1 MKKISLSD
9 ISTLKSG
16 LTKNGYRMLPPMEND
31 KEKEFK
37 ERWKMRL
44 MQLFKKT
51 EKLEEIESE
60 VFEGYVKYIYDYTE
74 THGVRETA
82 RRLEESGFNISHAKI
97 SQIRNGSSD
106 YNIGY
111 ITKLA
116 KAISELENDEN
127 KKK

>member
-51 EKLEEIESE
+51 EKREEIEKE
-60 VFEGYVKYIYDYTE
+60 EYEGYVKYIYDYTE
-74 THGVRETA
+74 LNGVRETV
-82 RRLEESGFNISHAKI
+82 RRLDDNGFKI
-97 SQIRNGSSD
+97 GVSSLSEIRNGTGNYTLD
-106 YNIGY
+106 F
-111 ITKLA
+111 
-116 KAISELENDEN
+116 
-127 KKK
+127 